1 MNRFLVSSAII
12 GSTMGVIHGYKARHS
27 QPHKSNKIHISLF
40 EDVGYGVR
48 DAAFGAVVFP
58 FIIPIGLYQIAAKV
72 DGCVFQS
79 TFATKKSSPSSETPL
94 Q

>member
-1 MNRFLVSSAII
+1 MNRFLVSSAIV

-27 QPHKSNKIHISLF
+27 QPNKMQNSLF

-79 TFATKKSSPSSETPL
+79 LTKKSSPSSETPL

>member
-1 MNRFLVSSAII
+1 MNQFLVSSAII
-12 GSTMGVIHGYKARHS
+12 GSTMGVIHGYKSRHN
-27 QPHKSNKIHISLF
+27 QPHKSNKMQISLF

-58 FIIPIGLYQIAAKV
+58 FIIPIGLYQIACSKV

-79 TFATKKSSPSSETPL
+79 LTKKSSPSSETPL

>member
-1 MNRFLVSSAII
+1 MNRFLVASAIV
-12 GSTMGVIHGYKARHS
+12 GSTMGAIHGYNARHS
-27 QPHKSNKIHISLF
+27 QPHKMQISLF

-58 FIIPIGLYQIAAKV
+58 FIIPIGLYQIACSKV

-79 TFATKKSSPSSETPL
+79 LTKKSSPSSETPL